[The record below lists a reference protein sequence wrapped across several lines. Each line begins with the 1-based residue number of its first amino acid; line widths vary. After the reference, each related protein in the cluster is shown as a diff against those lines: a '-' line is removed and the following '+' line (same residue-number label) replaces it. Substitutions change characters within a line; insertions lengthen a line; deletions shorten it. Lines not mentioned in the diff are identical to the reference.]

1 MWRIGSSICTFYIY
15 SFWEARKQVNTNIT
29 RSRFEKE
36 RTKRINKNVCRHHR
50 YQHYL
55 DESWTPQGNI
65 DIFTEGPG
73 GILIPSMEGPGGRLH
88 VGTSG
93 LHIYVV
99 YSKKQYFTEHHGW
112 GNKTVLC
119 KPVEKDSQVAQG
131 PPSWLS
137 CAGVRYVW
145 AITLL
150 ICYFVA
156 LNLRYFATLFLY
168 YIVTLLHC

>member
-50 YQHYL
+50 YHHYL

-119 KPVEKDSQVAQG
+119 KPVEGGLFCYPNHGALWSIV
-131 PPSWLS
+131 SWNTQHKCEEL
-137 CAGVRYVW
+137 V
-145 AITLL
+145 LL
-150 ICYFVA
+150 FVPFI
-156 LNLRYFATLFLY
+156 YILFGKQENK
-168 YIVTLLHC
+168 